1 MSIFAATIV
10 SELAGVDGT
19 ICQDGVGVIGLT
31 WLACH
36 VAGVATSG
44 AFATKS

>member
-36 VAGVATSG
+36 VVGAT
-44 AFATKS
+44 FATGS